1 MLYERC
7 VMTFKEVLKIQ
18 EVLGKKSPVDMNEAW
33 VYHSNSRDE
42 WLDIM
47 ELDVIHAIRIIRKYI
62 GTYQGEPE

>member
-18 EVLGKKSPVDMNEAW
+18 EVLGKKSPVD
-33 VYHSNSRDE
+33 
-42 WLDIM
+42 
-47 ELDVIHAIRIIRKYI
+47 IRIIRKYI